1 MTAITGHLSLRIY
14 YAHPRA
20 HSLGDCG
27 KGASMP
33 PHPLTLLEAQA
44 WVLIISALVTAA
56 LSIITA
62 IVTAILLVRT
72 GRIHTLVNSA
82 LDKEKLKIT
91 MLESLLMAKQLELEA
106 AEKAR

>member
-1 MTAITGHLSLRIY
+1 
-14 YAHPRA
+14 
-20 HSLGDCG
+20 
-27 KGASMP
+27 MP

-91 MLESLLMAKQLELEA
+91 MLESLLMAKQLELDA
-106 AEKAR
+106 AEKARLALAATVTPAAMAAGSPVPPLDVQPS